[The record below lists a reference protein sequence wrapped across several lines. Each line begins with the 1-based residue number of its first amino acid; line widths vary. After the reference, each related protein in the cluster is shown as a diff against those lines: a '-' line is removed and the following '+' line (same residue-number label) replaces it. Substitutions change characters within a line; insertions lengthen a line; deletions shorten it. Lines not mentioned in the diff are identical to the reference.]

1 MIFRCFR
8 FGCGNLFFLALILLR
23 RWFIVL
29 FRFLRVISFPLA
41 NSPWTF
47 LFFSL
52 LLCFCS
58 LSLVFPFHFLRRIC
72 AVRFNGVAIA
82 RKIKEIIISWTISL
96 SRAATRKIDNTKR
109 NISVLKQHAKRPYSR
124 NFSALKKTNISSKSH
139 TNRTPTTTNF
149 SMHREL
155 EKRDR
160 EREREKANFSN
171 QMIYNICVLLKTDF
185 SRINTHTQDL
195 WTEKNI

>member
-1 MIFRCFR
+1 MYFDFSLFSLRLWKSFLSCSHSSAALVHCVVSIFARY
-8 FGCGNLFFLALILLR
+8 
-23 RWFIVL
+23 
-29 FRFLRVISFPLA
+29 
-41 NSPWTF
+41 
-47 LFFSL
+47 FFSTCQFSVDVFIFQFVALFL
-52 LLCFCS
+52 LSFSRFPIS
-58 LSLVFPFHFLRRIC
+58 LSSFRSRRIC
-72 AVRFNGVAIA
+72 AVRFSGVAIA

-139 TNRTPTTTNF
+139 TNRTPTTANF

-160 EREREKANFSN
+160 ERESERKQTF
-171 QMIYNICVLLKTDF
+171 QIRWFIIFVFCLKQTF
-185 SRINTHTQDL
+185 RG
-195 WTEKNI
+195 